1 MKKIYNSPVIEI
13 LEFKHTS
20 HLLTLSLTEG
30 EDGDGTYSNRGFS
43 DKQKS
48 GEALNDWD
56 NIWGG
61 M

>member
-20 HLLTLSLTEG
+20 HLLTLSVIEG
-30 EDGDGTYSNRGFS
+30 EDGDGTNSNRGFS
-43 DKQKS
+43 DKQK
-48 GEALNDWD
+48 GEGSRNDWD
-56 NIWGG
+56 NIWGE

>member
-30 EDGDGTYSNRGFS
+30 DDGDGTNSNRGFS

>member
-30 EDGDGTYSNRGFS
+30 DDGTYSNRGFS

-48 GEALNDWD
+48 DEARNDWD

>member
-13 LEFKHTS
+13 LEFRHAN
-20 HLLTLSLTEG
+20 LLALSLFEG
-30 EDGDGTYSNRGFS
+30 EDGGGENNNRGSS

-48 GEALNDWD
+48 DEFRNDWD